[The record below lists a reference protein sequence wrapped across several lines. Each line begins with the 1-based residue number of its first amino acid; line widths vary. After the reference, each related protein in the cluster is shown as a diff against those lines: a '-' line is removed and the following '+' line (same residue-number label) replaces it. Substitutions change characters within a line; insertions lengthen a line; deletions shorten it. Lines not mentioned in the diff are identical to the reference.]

1 MGNRYWITGVQ
12 LGMLIGLTESLE
24 VQKLLG
30 KIEEEQY
37 LCEAEELKDKI
48 KWIKNNITIG

>member
-12 LGMLIGLTESLE
+12 LGMLMALTENLE

-30 KIEEEQY
+30 QIEDKQY
-37 LCEAEELKDKI
+37 LCEAEELSDSVKKE
-48 KWIKNNITIG
+48 KK

>member
-12 LGMLIGLTESLE
+12 LGMLMGLTESEE

-30 KIEEEQY
+30 QIEEEQY
-37 LCEAEELKDKI
+37 LCEAEELKCNSVAKGETND
-48 KWIKNNITIG
+48 N